1 LLRGLDGLDGLR
13 GLRLCRL
20 GGLQQLLRLHRAE
33 KLLAR
38 RAVAQKMRQS
48 GGIQS
53 RQSRCQAGARR
64 N

>member
-1 LLRGLDGLDGLR
+1 LLRSLDGLDGLR

-53 RQSRCQAGARR
+53 
-64 N
+64 